1 MMHSACSP
9 AAAPRDCRTGVQST
23 LGQPARGQN
32 VLAVRAAKARTVN
45 FLGNDEPS
53 LDELME
59 DDLVRR
65 VMARDGLQ
73 PHQVWSLMDDM
84 RVRLR

>member
-1 MMHSACSP
+1 MMHSTCSP
-9 AAAPRDCRTGVQST
+9 AAAPRDCRAGVQST
-23 LGQPARGQN
+23 LGPSTVGQN
-32 VLAVRAAKARTVN
+32 VLAARAVKMRKAD

-53 LDELME
+53 LDELMD

-73 PHQVWSLMDDM
+73 PHQVWSLLDDM
-84 RVRLR
+84 RLRLR